1 MKKTRAQS
9 NLRKRLR
16 NQKNDRKACRN
27 FFAAQ
32 KEAAELGSAW
42 CDRQGANKRGEKDQR
57 RRNACQKKPQ
67 ANNARNFMIA
77 PEPI

>member
-27 FFAAQ
+27 FLAAQ
-32 KEAAELGSAW
+32 KES
-42 CDRQGANKRGEKDQR
+42 RG
-57 RRNACQKKPQ
+57 
-67 ANNARNFMIA
+67 IG
-77 PEPI
+77 ISLV

>member
-42 CDRQGANKRGEKDQR
+42 CDDKVLNKRGEKTSGVGMPV
-57 RRNACQKKPQ
+57 KKSRERIML
-67 ANNARNFMIA
+67 ATS
-77 PEPI
+77 